1 MQIVV
6 IVLGIV
12 IVALG
17 ALLIFLPS
25 KDYAAT
31 ETSLEEEVVR
41 PESET
46 ESEIEVTEE
55 ELAEGNPEDLP
66 APEASNLPAPTETI
80 PTPREGVAASTATF
94 TADASYLTPART
106 QHDIRVSLIIDN
118 TGVVTDANVIYDNG
132 DGFSNANQERFDRA
146 YKTEVVGRSLDNISL
161 ARVGGASL
169 TSGAFNEAVAKIRAE
184 RG

>member
-6 IVLGIV
+6 IILGVI

-17 ALLIFLPS
+17 AILIFVPG
-25 KDYAAT
+25 KDSAPV
-31 ETSLEEEVVR
+31 ETIVLEEVVR
-41 PESET
+41 PESEA
-46 ESEIEVTEE
+46 ESEVEVTEAKPTE
-55 ELAEGNPEDLP
+55 DNPDVLP
-66 APEASNLPAPTETI
+66 SPEVSNLPAPAETT

-106 QHDIRVSLIIDN
+106 RHDIRVSLIVDN
-118 TGVVTDANVIYDNG
+118 SGNVTGANVIYDNG

-146 YKTEVVGRSLDNISL
+146 YQAEVVGRSLDNISL

-169 TSGAFNEAVAKIRAE
+169 TSVAFNEAVAKIRAE